1 VYRLALAVLA
11 DRFFV
16 RYLPDAFCCRAVHV
30 AVAVGWLLAGPG
42 MEAAENGV
50 KFIGGRS
57 GLHGK
62 SSMPRVK
69 GSVPEERGKMRDFSG
84 SFRHW

>member
-1 VYRLALAVLA
+1 LALAVLA
-11 DRFFV
+11 DCFFV
-16 RYLPDAFCCRAVHV
+16 RDLPNALGKGAIRVPV
-30 AVAVGWLLAGPG
+30 AVAVRWLLASPG
-42 MEAAENGV
+42 MEAAQNGV

-69 GSVPEERGKMRDFSG
+69 ASGPEQKRKMRDFSG
-84 SFRHW
+84 AFQHW